1 MISCDISSLLQHN
14 PLAQLSAD
22 GITAAQLVYGKGMP
36 AGGLFCPGDSP
47 AGPCPV
53 STFSTTVMWLV
64 RPVAL
69 HVADVHTQGN
79 HNAWHSIILCCRL
92 SSM

>member
-36 AGGLFCPGDSP
+36 AGGLFCPGTSP
-47 AGPCPV
+47 SGPCPV
-53 STFSTTVMWLV
+53 STLSTIFMWLV
-64 RPVAL
+64 CLTAF
-69 HVADVHTQGN
+69 HVADVHT
-79 HNAWHSIILCCRL
+79 R
-92 SSM
+92 